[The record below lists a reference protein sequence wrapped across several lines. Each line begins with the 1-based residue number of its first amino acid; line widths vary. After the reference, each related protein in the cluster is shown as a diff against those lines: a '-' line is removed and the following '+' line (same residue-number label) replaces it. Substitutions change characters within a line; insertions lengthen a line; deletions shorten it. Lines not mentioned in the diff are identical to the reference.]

1 MSKEALTEKQRRFV
15 EAYMGAAAGNA
26 TEAARLAGYS
36 GGPVTLASVG
46 KENLRKPPVLK
57 AINERRSSRPDIA
70 TREERQRFWSDV
82 MRGAEEAEMKD
93 RLKAS
98 ELLGKTQL
106 DFKEVHVHEGSV
118 AVEVT
123 AKVDLSGVS
132 DEALAQLAAALKGDK
147 G

>member
-1 MSKEALTEKQRRFV
+1 
-15 EAYMGAAAGNA
+15 MGAAAGNA

-36 GGPVTLASVG
+36 GNAKVLQVTGSH
-46 KENLRKPPVLK
+46 NLSNPIIAK
-57 AINERRSSRPDIA
+57 AIAQRRQARPEIA
-70 TREERQRFWSDV
+70 TREERQAFWSAV
-82 MRGAEEAEMKD
+82 LRGEESSAKMAD

-118 AVEVT
+118 AVELT